1 MVLSAVCLLLI
12 FLSVS
17 AVFADE
23 ESEMWARV
31 YKQAPTVR
39 QKYEIMQSIVE
50 LNNPDII
57 PVLIEALE
65 VLNEQDIYRDHKD
78 KVVQSDLKIL
88 ILNEL
93 GELKANEASA
103 AIFRAMKEAE
113 NAQLK
118 GEAMIALGKTGANY
132 YTFEIALVLRNLTL
146 YRGEDLLAEEAIAH
160 GCIKALEELKDPVGY
175 LPVFLTAHAGFSRKI
190 TQEAEQALDTMVDDP
205 SDILMGLI
213 KYESS
218 FDLKVK
224 GLEAEDRSRASSSRK
239 VEVAT
244 EALRQGLENKP
255 SDVEENTS
263 LSELRT
269 KAMGMLIKYKVQNRD
284 ALPLLERVF
293 YINNSDNEKAFA
305 IETLKAM
312 ASTESAEILTR
323 YLAFQNDRKEF
334 GYSPQD
340 NRIVIATVR
349 ALGEMN
355 SRVGYEELL
364 KTKYSGYP
372 AVVNREVDMA
382 LKQLDR

>member
-1 MVLSAVCLLLI
+1 MKRATLMVLSAVCLLLI

-224 GLEAEDRSRASSSRK
+224 G
-239 VEVAT
+239 AT